1 MLQIPIDHMEI
12 CKEKKHRLSSG
23 VQRRQVRCLREVPK
37 ALVTLLN
44 YIREDIDGSER
55 DFHDPY
61 VKRFQKFIHEVK
73 SKDGGTLYG
82 F

>member
-1 MLQIPIDHMEI
+1 MLF
-12 CKEKKHRLSSG
+12 RS
-23 VQRRQVRCLREVPK
+23 RCLREVPK
-37 ALVTLLN
+37 ELVTLLN

>member
-1 MLQIPIDHMEI
+1 MLTFSLGCDLKNTNVFLNTHGKNER
-12 CKEKKHRLSSG
+12 K
-23 VQRRQVRCLREVPK
+23 VPK
-37 ALVTLLN
+37 ELVTLLN

-73 SKDGGTLYG
+73 SKDRGTFYD

>member
-1 MLQIPIDHMEI
+1 MLTFSPGCDLKNTNVFLNTHGKNER
-12 CKEKKHRLSSG
+12 K
-23 VQRRQVRCLREVPK
+23 VPK
-37 ALVTLLN
+37 ELVTLLN